1 MKRSEK
7 RNYYVHVHPFHGIL
21 YLVSLHT
28 HTHTHTPPFSFWKTV
43 VALHPRYRAPFVQLC
58 IPLNRRINARARNAK
73 NRGAGRGGGRK
84 RRNLTEDLRHA
95 PFIRR
100 LPSDLLTPPERRCNH
115 PSWYGRCS
123 RLLLAETLIFDGR
136 VVSPDR
142 ERFFR
147 TPLLPATGRD
157 AIDRGKVKN
166 TRIGRKGKKERN
178 PGKE

>member
-1 MKRSEK
+1 MA
-7 RNYYVHVHPFHGIL
+7 
-21 YLVSLHT
+21 HT
-28 HTHTHTPPFSFWKTV
+28 STLFTESYISFRCAHTHTPPFSFWKTV
-43 VALHPRYRAPFVQLC
+43 IALHPRYRAPFVQLC

-73 NRGAGRGGGRK
+73 NRGAGREGGRK

-100 LPSDLLTPPERRCNH
+100 LPSGLLTPPERRCNH